1 MNRDKK
7 KLTVT
12 SQVLLALLEAGGQIQ
27 KARMLGKL
35 STALYPEYRKY
46 VANRKLETT
55 IQRLKRQG
63 WLRFEYGEA
72 KKVLALTNKGQ
83 LEALFE
89 KSKLDVHSQSW
100 DGKWRLAIFDIPEHA
115 RGVRARLRGLL
126 KGYGFVAL
134 QASVYVQPFALS
146 SNSVAYL
153 KASGLTRYIRFAR
166 VDAFDTDADLRKQFR
181 RLISISDGRQK

>member
-7 KLTVT
+7 RMTVT
-12 SQVLLALLEAGGQIQ
+12 SQILLALLEAGGQIQ
-27 KARMLGKL
+27 KVSMLGKL

-46 VANRKLETT
+46 VAGRKLETT

-63 WLRFEYGEA
+63 WLKFEYGEA
-72 KKVLALTNKGQ
+72 KKVLVLTNKGQ

-89 KSKLDVHSQSW
+89 KSKLDVHSQRW

-115 RGVRARLRGLL
+115 RGVRARLRNLL

-146 SNSVAYL
+146 SASIAYL

>member
-7 KLTVT
+7 KMTVT
-12 SQVLLALLEAGGQIQ
+12 SQILLALLEAGGQIQ
-27 KARMLGKL
+27 KVRMLGKL

-46 VANRKLETT
+46 IADRKLETT
-55 IQRLKRQG
+55 IQRLKKQG
-63 WLRFEYGEA
+63 WIKFEYGEA
-72 KKVLALTNKGQ
+72 KKVLALTGKGQ

-89 KSKLDVHSQSW
+89 KSKLDADPQRW
-100 DGKWRLAIFDIPEHA
+100 DGKWRLVIFDIPEHA
-115 RGVRARLRGLL
+115 RGVRARLRSLL

-146 SNSVAYL
+146 SAGVEYL

-166 VDAFDTDADLRKQFR
+166 VDSFDTDTDLRKQFHK
-181 RLISISDGRQK
+181 LIAISDGRQK

>member
-7 KLTVT
+7 KLSVT
-12 SQVLLALLEAGGQIQ
+12 SQILLALLEAGGQIQ
-27 KARMLGKL
+27 KVRMLGQL
-35 STALYPEYRKY
+35 SMALYPEYRKY
-46 VANRKLETT
+46 VADRKLETT
-55 IQRLKRQG
+55 IQRLKKQG
-63 WLRFEYGEA
+63 WLKFEYSEA
-72 KKVLALTNKGQ
+72 KKILALTNKGQ

-89 KSKLDVHSQSW
+89 KSKLGADLQRW

-115 RGVRARLRGLL
+115 RGVRARLRSLL

-146 SNSVAYL
+146 SVSIAYL

-166 VDAFDTDADLRKQFR
+166 VDAFDTDSDLRKRFR
-181 RLISISDGRQK
+181 VRIAKNDGRHI